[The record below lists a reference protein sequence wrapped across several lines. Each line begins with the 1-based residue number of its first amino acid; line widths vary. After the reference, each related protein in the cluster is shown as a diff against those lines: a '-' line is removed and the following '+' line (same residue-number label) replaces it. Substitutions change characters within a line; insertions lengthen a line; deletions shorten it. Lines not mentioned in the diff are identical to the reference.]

1 MVVFLSGARYFGKLE
16 VRRAESIK
24 KASESLEE
32 CCKISCCEI
41 KTRKDRLKEFEVMMS
56 GKLKYDADDTC
67 KRVLSEN

>member
-32 CCKISCCEI
+32 CCKMSCCEI
-41 KTRKDRLKEFEVMMS
+41 KNKKRPAQGVRS
-56 GKLKYDADDTC
+56 DDEWEI
-67 KRVLSEN
+67 KVRRG